1 MLREHRNLQTPL
13 KQQFWQILP
22 AVILLRLPLLLL
34 PGAGRDEALYWYWAH
49 HFELAYSPL
58 LQIAIRLFE
67 WLPLPDIWAIR
78 LVSLVASGCSLWLLE
93 QLLIRRKIKDV
104 QRRWLLL
111 ALAVAPWQTYAG
123 AILHPDMLLLAT
135 LLAFVYFSEKQGFTL
150 AAISAG
156 LAIWAKPSGI
166 LVIAIAIL
174 YWLVIDSN
182 TSKLRIKRILLTLG
196 TALPVAISANW
207 QMVQG
212 VLEFGKIGDQVSLL
226 HVLPIQLLGIV
237 VLGGPAMVYVAWR
250 TITPFV
256 SFFHRI
262 FSEITQV
269 QSLRWTLPMVISTA
283 FFAAFGGA
291 ILITGQ
297 IKANWMLP
305 AFVTLLLLWQNE
317 FPIPWLKRLTLASLV
332 LSIGF
337 GLGFQLPG
345 FAATIENRFPILGT
359 SYSVQAG
366 DHEARVSATSSWANR
381 VQEYQALQ
389 PFAADVV
396 QQWRANQPTQFPEW
410 ILSDDYGLA
419 TQLVFAWQQPQIPI
433 FITGDLLFK
442 HRLPENNSAIFK
454 KPGLE
459 LTVLNESRIN
469 FPQLQEIL
477 TPIPLPHPYASGF
490 VQLHFLSVN

>member
-166 LVIAIAIL
+166 LVIAIAII

-182 TSKLRIKRILLTLG
+182 TSKLRINL
-196 TALPVAISANW
+196 
-207 QMVQG
+207 M
-212 VLEFGKIGDQVSLL
+212 
-226 HVLPIQLLGIV
+226 
-237 VLGGPAMVYVAWR
+237 
-250 TITPFV
+250 
-256 SFFHRI
+256 
-262 FSEITQV
+262 
-269 QSLRWTLPMVISTA
+269 
-283 FFAAFGGA
+283 
-291 ILITGQ
+291 
-297 IKANWMLP
+297 
-305 AFVTLLLLWQNE
+305 
-317 FPIPWLKRLTLASLV
+317 
-332 LSIGF
+332 
-337 GLGFQLPG
+337 
-345 FAATIENRFPILGT
+345 
-359 SYSVQAG
+359 
-366 DHEARVSATSSWANR
+366 
-381 VQEYQALQ
+381 
-389 PFAADVV
+389 
-396 QQWRANQPTQFPEW
+396 
-410 ILSDDYGLA
+410 
-419 TQLVFAWQQPQIPI
+419 
-433 FITGDLLFK
+433 
-442 HRLPENNSAIFK
+442 
-454 KPGLE
+454 
-459 LTVLNESRIN
+459 
-469 FPQLQEIL
+469 
-477 TPIPLPHPYASGF
+477 
-490 VQLHFLSVN
+490 

>member
-1 MLREHRNLQTPL
+1 MLREHRNLQPPL

-237 VLGGPAMVYVAWR
+237 VLGGGV
-250 TITPFV
+250 
-256 SFFHRI
+256 
-262 FSEITQV
+262 E
-269 QSLRWTLPMVISTA
+269 
-283 FFAAFGGA
+283 
-291 ILITGQ
+291 
-297 IKANWMLP
+297 
-305 AFVTLLLLWQNE
+305 
-317 FPIPWLKRLTLASLV
+317 
-332 LSIGF
+332 
-337 GLGFQLPG
+337 
-345 FAATIENRFPILGT
+345 
-359 SYSVQAG
+359 
-366 DHEARVSATSSWANR
+366 
-381 VQEYQALQ
+381 
-389 PFAADVV
+389 
-396 QQWRANQPTQFPEW
+396 
-410 ILSDDYGLA
+410 
-419 TQLVFAWQQPQIPI
+419 
-433 FITGDLLFK
+433 
-442 HRLPENNSAIFK
+442 
-454 KPGLE
+454 
-459 LTVLNESRIN
+459 
-469 FPQLQEIL
+469 
-477 TPIPLPHPYASGF
+477 
-490 VQLHFLSVN
+490 